1 LSGATRTRTGLNVQS
16 VADERFRE
24 VTLDRTW
31 LLGTARAEREALGRT
46 IQYTPPDL
54 WEADSVSP
62 GWRNRD
68 LVGHLAA
75 HDVAAAAALA
85 DEVPAEME
93 EFRKA
98 RDGEP
103 FSLDDF
109 NEFSVRRRA
118 EEPFRSVVTEWG
130 KAADLFLARASGITP
145 EEWTARKVTWM
156 VGDLGVNY
164 LVQTRVMEW
173 WLHGEDLLAG
183 TGNPPRLEHPPI
195 FCVND
200 LAVRTIPYALSLA
213 GLSFPGR
220 SVKVDLEAVGGG
232 SWHWGLAPRETPS
245 SGKRPDAL
253 IAGRAHA
260 FALVAGRRVPAEYY
274 LAEGILQ
281 TGGDDALAETILVHL
296 RAFA

>member
-1 LSGATRTRTGLNVQS
+1 M
-16 VADERFRE
+16 
-24 VTLDRTW
+24 TLDRTW

-46 IQYTPPDL
+46 IQYTSPDL
-54 WEADSVSP
+54 WDSDSVSS

-68 LVGHLAA
+68 IVGHLAA
-75 HDVAAAAALA
+75 TEVTAAAALA
-85 DEVPAEME
+85 GEVPAEIE
-93 EFRKA
+93 EFQKE

-103 FSLDDF
+103 FNLDDL
-109 NEFSVRRRA
+109 NDHGVRRRA
-118 EEPFRSVVTEWG
+118 GEPFRSVVTEWG
-130 KAADLFLARASGITP
+130 KAADLFLARASQITS
-145 EEWTARKVTWM
+145 EEWTTRKVTWVM
-156 VGDLGVNY
+156 GDIGVSY
-164 LVQTRVMEW
+164 LVQSRVMEW
-173 WLHGEDLLAG
+173 WLHGEDLRAG
-183 TGNPPRLEHPPI
+183 TENPPRLEHPPI

-245 SGKRPDAL
+245 TGKHPDAL
-253 IAGRAHA
+253 IIGRAHA

-281 TGGDDALAETILVHL
+281 TGGDDGLAETILVNL